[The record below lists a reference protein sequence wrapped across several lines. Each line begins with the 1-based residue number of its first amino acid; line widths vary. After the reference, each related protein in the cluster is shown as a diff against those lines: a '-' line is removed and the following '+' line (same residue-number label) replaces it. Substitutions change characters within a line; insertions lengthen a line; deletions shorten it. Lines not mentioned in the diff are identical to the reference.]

1 LHVLN
6 DILRL
11 LSRIGEVELLY
22 VVKEGARCMLDY
34 TAVFSIPQP
43 LILTVPGAKVFAF
56 FAFS

>member
-1 LHVLN
+1 LN

-22 VVKEGARCMLDY
+22 VVKEGGRCMLDY
-34 TAVFSIPQP
+34 TAVFLIPQP
-43 LILTVPGAKVFAF
+43 LILPVPGAKVFAF